1 MRFLEGSCKAKGRLY
16 PSLLSLQAHGV
27 GAKAAGGASRDSD
40 TALCFQARPS
50 FQVSRIN
57 PTANEC
63 SPSPYHLLGR
73 ALRAGSTRPGD
84 PRGGGRL
91 GGWGSLLPPLSPA
104 AKSWGWCPLSPS
116 DSLAGALQAESGAP
130 RATRPPESR
139 REIAPTLG
147 TS

>member
-1 MRFLEGSCKAKGRLY
+1 MTLPCASKHAPLFRLAE
-16 PSLLSLQAHGV
+16 LILLLTNAALSLSHPSAVLFEQA
-27 GAKAAGGASRDSD
+27 
-40 TALCFQARPS
+40 
-50 FQVSRIN
+50 
-57 PTANEC
+57 
-63 SPSPYHLLGR
+63 
-73 ALRAGSTRPGD
+73 
-84 PRGGGRL
+84 PRGLETPRGGRL